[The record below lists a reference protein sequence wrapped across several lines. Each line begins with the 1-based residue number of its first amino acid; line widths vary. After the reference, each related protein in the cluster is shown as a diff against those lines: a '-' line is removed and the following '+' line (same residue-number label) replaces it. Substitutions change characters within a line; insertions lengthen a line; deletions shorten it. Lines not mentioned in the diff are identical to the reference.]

1 MSNTSLS
8 AAAQEL
14 LELLKEN
21 DGARELVEL
30 LKEQTV
36 PIAKSRARFTD
47 TNEEAFDIAWD
58 MVQQLSAEPLSDA
71 VKEIVGESVLKA
83 MKEAP

>member
-1 MSNTSLS
+1 M
-8 AAAQEL
+8 
-14 LELLKEN
+14 
-21 DGARELVEL
+21 
-30 LKEQTV
+30 
-36 PIAKSRARFTD
+36 PIAKSRTRFTD